1 MTKENAE
8 HSLTIRV
15 HPTLFKK
22 FKDKCDG
29 NYLNMSEAIRLLIH
43 DWVETQT
50 NKTLTPT
57 GAK

>member
-15 HPTLFKK
+15 HPTLFKN

-43 DWVETQT
+43 DWVET
-50 NKTLTPT
+50 NKTLTPA